1 MCQTAQ
7 NIASKAQEFI
17 QLRGY
22 EEYLGKDFESK
33 IELIF
38 SKIVH
43 LNWCSKLR
51 SDFDLRRLAKTRL
64 YRNIL
69 NCQKQDAN

>member
-43 LNWCSKLR
+43 LN
-51 SDFDLRRLAKTRL
+51 
-64 YRNIL
+64 
-69 NCQKQDAN
+69 